1 MILSRK
7 TIGNKYLIFDIEM
20 VRANKDKKFKLVIIL
35 LIIIIREA
43 FKKKN
48 RGFSEFGTKGGR
60 VSDLNHYFE
69 QQ

>member
-35 LIIIIREA
+35 LTII
-43 FKKKN
+43 
-48 RGFSEFGTKGGR
+48 
-60 VSDLNHYFE
+60 LL
-69 QQ
+69 